1 MRSKDDDVRETADVF
16 LLNRTFQ
23 TDAIATRKFR
33 KE

>member
-1 MRSKDDDVRETADVF
+1 MRSKEGNVRETAYVF

-23 TDAIATRKFR
+23 TDAIATRELR

>member
-1 MRSKDDDVRETADVF
+1 MRSKEDNVRETAYVF
-16 LLNRTFQ
+16 LLNQTFQ